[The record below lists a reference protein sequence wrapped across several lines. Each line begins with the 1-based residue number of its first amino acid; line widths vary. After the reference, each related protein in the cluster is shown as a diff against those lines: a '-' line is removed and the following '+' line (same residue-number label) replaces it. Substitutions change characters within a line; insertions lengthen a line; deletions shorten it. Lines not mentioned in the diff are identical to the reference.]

1 MSIIIMKL
9 LNGDPTQVP
18 RMGRQDRVNRSTKV
32 WASHRFFRA
41 GSNARHRLCSGGT
54 TGAAVVQLIRA
65 TA

>member
-32 WASHRFFRA
+32 WASPRFSA
-41 GSNARHRLCSGGT
+41 QAQTHATGSVQ
-54 TGAAVVQLIRA
+54 AVRQVRQSFN
-65 TA
+65 